1 MIRMVVTPASFPT
14 TALPSACRPTRPCG
28 RGRKG
33 PARTWPA
40 KAGNG
45 RGRRVTAA
53 GDVPCRGAGPSSYSA
68 GMLTPRTLDRLH
80 SLATFLN
87 TAPGPHGG
95 QVLEER
101 LVYGTQ
107 IPDVVPA
114 VHEGRNR
121 VRVANAALQRAHGL
135 RGRVA
140 AVWADADAGKD
151 VTEQVNALLEE
162 VGALALMET
171 EDGLVYGP
179 ASQTSDAVERLTALA
194 ALALADVVA
203 EGEAAR
209 LRVCA
214 GEDCGNVLVDA
225 SRNRSKRF
233 CDEANCGNRLHVR
246 SYRARQ
252 AEGRAE
258 TETEAEAKAEHAG
271 EDGHKDSK
279 KSKKKKKKDKDKKK
293 RKKKGKKKS
302 KD

>member
-1 MIRMVVTPASFPT
+1 M
-14 TALPSACRPTRPCG
+14 
-28 RGRKG
+28 
-33 PARTWPA
+33 
-40 KAGNG
+40 
-45 RGRRVTAA
+45 
-53 GDVPCRGAGPSSYSA
+53 PCRGPGPSSYSA
-68 GMLTPRTLDRLH
+68 DMLSPRTLDRLH
-80 SLATFLN
+80 LLATFLN

-101 LVYGTQ
+101 LIYGTQ

-114 VHEGRNR
+114 VHEGKSR
-121 VRVANAALQRAHGL
+121 VRVANAALQRAHAL

-140 AVWADADAGKD
+140 ALWTAADAGED
-151 VTEQVNALLEE
+151 VTEPVNELLAE
-162 VGALALMET
+162 VGALALVET
-171 EDGLVYGP
+171 EEGLVYGP

-194 ALALADVVA
+194 ALTLADVVA

-252 AEGRAE
+252 AEA
-258 TETEAEAKAEHAG
+258 AEAAEDDAPETTSGNSGEHTSGDKDKAA
-271 EDGHKDSK
+271 KT
-279 KSKKKKKKDKDKKK
+279 SKKKKKKDKDKKK
-293 RKKKGKKKS
+293 SKKKGKKKP

>member
-1 MIRMVVTPASFPT
+1 
-14 TALPSACRPTRPCG
+14 
-28 RGRKG
+28 
-33 PARTWPA
+33 
-40 KAGNG
+40 
-45 RGRRVTAA
+45 
-53 GDVPCRGAGPSSYSA
+53 
-68 GMLTPRTLDRLH
+68 MLSPRTLDRLH

-114 VHEGRNR
+114 VHEGKTR
-121 VRVANAALQRAHGL
+121 VRVANAALQRAHAL

-140 AVWADADAGKD
+140 ALWAAADAGED
-151 VTEQVNALLEE
+151 VTGPVNELLAE
-162 VGALALMET
+162 VGALALVET
-171 EDGLVYGP
+171 EEGLVYGP
-179 ASQTSDAVERLTALA
+179 ASQTADAVERLTALA

-203 EGEAAR
+203 EGESAR
-209 LRVCA
+209 LRICA

-252 AEGRAE
+252 AEAAE
-258 TETEAEAKAEHAG
+258 DEAAAGAPAAEG
-271 EDGHKDSK
+271 LEDTRTQDEDAQKDRK

-293 RKKKGKKKS
+293 SKKKGKKKS

>member
-1 MIRMVVTPASFPT
+1 M
-14 TALPSACRPTRPCG
+14 LSA
-28 RGRKG
+28 
-33 PARTWPA
+33 
-40 KAGNG
+40 
-45 RGRRVTAA
+45 
-53 GDVPCRGAGPSSYSA
+53 
-68 GMLTPRTLDRLH
+68 RTLDRLH

-114 VHEGRNR
+114 VHEGKTR
-121 VRVANAALQRAHGL
+121 VRVANAALQRAHAL
-135 RGRVA
+135 RDRVA
-140 AVWADADAGKD
+140 ALWAAADAGED
-151 VTEQVNALLEE
+151 VTEPVNALLAEI
-162 VGALALMET
+162 GALALVET
-171 EDGLVYGP
+171 GQGLVYGP

-194 ALALADVVA
+194 ALALAEVVA
-203 EGEAAR
+203 EGESAR

-252 AEGRAE
+252 AEAAAAE
-258 TETEAEAKAEHAG
+258 VTPAGPEGPATTPERPAGDGDPAAEKPT
-271 EDGHKDSK
+271 
-279 KSKKKKKKDKDKKK
+279 KKKKKKKKK
-293 RKKKGKKKS
+293 HKGKKKS
-302 KD
+302 QD

>member
-1 MIRMVVTPASFPT
+1 
-14 TALPSACRPTRPCG
+14 
-28 RGRKG
+28 
-33 PARTWPA
+33 
-40 KAGNG
+40 
-45 RGRRVTAA
+45 
-53 GDVPCRGAGPSSYSA
+53 
-68 GMLTPRTLDRLH
+68 MLSPRTLDRLH

-101 LVYGTQ
+101 LVFGTQ

-114 VHEGRNR
+114 VHEGKNR
-121 VRVANAALQRAHGL
+121 VRVANAALQRAHDL

-140 AVWADADAGKD
+140 ALWADADAGED

-162 VGALALMET
+162 VGALALIATDE
-171 EDGLVYGP
+171 GLVYGP

-194 ALALADVVA
+194 ALTLADVVA

-252 AEGRAE
+252 AEAAE
-258 TETEAEAKAEHAG
+258 DDAVQKSPETPAEHISG
-271 EDGHKDSK
+271 DEHKAAK

-293 RKKKGKKKS
+293 SKKKGKKKS

>member
-1 MIRMVVTPASFPT
+1 
-14 TALPSACRPTRPCG
+14 
-28 RGRKG
+28 
-33 PARTWPA
+33 
-40 KAGNG
+40 
-45 RGRRVTAA
+45 
-53 GDVPCRGAGPSSYSA
+53 
-68 GMLTPRTLDRLH
+68 MLSPRTLDRLH

-101 LVYGTQ
+101 LVFGTQ
-107 IPDVVPA
+107 LPDVVPA
-114 VHEGRNR
+114 VHEGKNR
-121 VRVANAALQRAHGL
+121 VRVANAALQRAHDL

-140 AVWADADAGKD
+140 ALWADADSGED

-162 VGALALMET
+162 VGALALIATDE
-171 EDGLVYGP
+171 GLVYGP

-252 AEGRAE
+252 AEAAE
-258 TETEAEAKAEHAG
+258 DDAGQTPAEHTSGDEDKAE
-271 EDGHKDSK
+271 K

-293 RKKKGKKKS
+293 SKKKGKKKS

>member
-1 MIRMVVTPASFPT
+1 M
-14 TALPSACRPTRPCG
+14 
-28 RGRKG
+28 
-33 PARTWPA
+33 
-40 KAGNG
+40 
-45 RGRRVTAA
+45 
-53 GDVPCRGAGPSSYSA
+53 PCRGPGPSSYSA
-68 GMLTPRTLDRLH
+68 DMLSPRTLDRLH
-80 SLATFLN
+80 LLATFLN

-114 VHEGRNR
+114 VHEGKSR
-121 VRVANAALQRAHGL
+121 VRVANAALQRAHAL

-140 AVWADADAGKD
+140 ALWTAADAGED
-151 VTEQVNALLEE
+151 VTEPVNELLAE
-162 VGALALMET
+162 VGALALVET
-171 EDGLVYGP
+171 EEGLVYGP

-194 ALALADVVA
+194 ALTLADVVA

-252 AEGRAE
+252 AEAAEAAEDDAAE
-258 TETEAEAKAEHAG
+258 TTSGNSGEHTSGDKDKAT
-271 EDGHKDSK
+271 KT
-279 KSKKKKKKDKDKKK
+279 SKKKKKKDKDKKK
-293 RKKKGKKKS
+293 SKKKGKKKP

>member
-1 MIRMVVTPASFPT
+1 MFIQG
-14 TALPSACRPTRPCG
+14 RPECEQTG
-28 RGRKG
+28 RTLIA
-33 PARTWPA
+33 PP
-40 KAGNG
+40 
-45 RGRRVTAA
+45 
-53 GDVPCRGAGPSSYSA
+53 PCRGPGPSSYSA
-68 GMLTPRTLDRLH
+68 DMLSPRTLDRLH

-95 QVLEER
+95 RVLEER

-114 VHEGRNR
+114 VHEGKNR
-121 VRVANAALQRAHGL
+121 VRVANAALQRAHAL

-140 AVWADADAGKD
+140 ALWTAADAGED
-151 VTEQVNALLEE
+151 VTEPVNELLAE
-162 VGALALMET
+162 VGALALVET
-171 EDGLVYGP
+171 EEGLVYGP

-194 ALALADVVA
+194 ALTLADVVA

-209 LRVCA
+209 LHVCA

-252 AEGRAE
+252 AEAAE
-258 TETEAEAKAEHAG
+258 GEAAEAR
-271 EDGHKDSK
+271 EDDARTQDEEAQKDRK

-293 RKKKGKKKS
+293 GKKKS